1 MKRFSGLLLCF
12 FVSTLVSAN
21 PGDWKKITGTY
32 SWVEYLEG
40 QEKTAD
46 SLLKIAELS
55 LPRISKMVGVPLS
68 DFQREKCRILL
79 TDAPDV
85 TNGFAIDNTVVIYAT
100 SSMYVPFWTG
110 SIGWYHQVLT
120 HELVHHVTFRAVR
133 RQLSPFT
140 GVLSIAEVPRWFW
153 EGTAQYY
160 SEYWNAYR
168 GDLFLKNALF
178 DGSLTFNSL
187 NSLEDGR
194 LLYAAGHAF
203 IRFLA
208 DQYGDSSLVKLMA
221 FEKDGFFYDF
231 DKAFKSV
238 YKKSPSD
245 IFPAFHRHLVLYYG
259 SKFAD
264 YKVSKSPNELPS
276 FGFAQTQI
284 IPVSATDSTW
294 LTVSQVAKNHQY
306 ATLAKIRQ
314 TKNKLLTEEI
324 FSTDI
329 STEVILSDDRE
340 WMAWGRSFSG
350 IKNDQDVITTTWTV
364 RNLDN
369 ELERVLAKNVR
380 ARFGTIQNEGLV
392 LAEIESDRSVLN
404 WYPFAGGQK
413 EKLFE
418 TPMPIGRLATDK
430 RGNLLFEAQRSN
442 GNRDLF
448 RLDDQ
453 ENLSDLTN
461 DPVDDRSPAAVN
473 DTLILFNRILDNQ
486 PALAVLNT
494 VSGEIRLVFRD
505 LYEYWLS
512 GYDREKNRVILKSWK
527 PGRKTSF
534 SSIPLDSLL
543 ALSATAE
550 AVETN
555 QRISSW
561 STRSPE
567 FADVKN
573 LPDTTIFIQREDVP
587 SPQMELINVATLAFP
602 YFVNNSGG
610 LFASTTWLEAL
621 QRQAFQVT
629 AFLPVT
635 NFKTDYLLALIH
647 QLRVSDVAIMSTLYH
662 GPALFSFKGDDYLN
676 AEQWLINTQLSR
688 TFYYSGNPRLALTPL
703 AGFLFSKRSYSK
715 TDPLLPDEESFY
727 GPTATLAFNY
737 RMPSTFNSVIEK
749 RRVSVDASLFRSI
762 DEVYDFSVFNL
773 NMTLGT
779 NLYSERL
786 GILNKFSA
794 IRKSGVKAPRFP
806 VGIDRF
812 YELDIP
818 RDYGFTRTIRGLR
831 EDINGNQVLWNQTE
845 LTFLITEN
853 TPLVLLVLPVRNLAI
868 TGFADGAFIRTDKQN
883 QNVHSYGGEFSFGED
898 FFRLGTGYARTKG
911 FTIPD
916 DEVWYLRFKLVVPEL

>member
-1 MKRFSGLLLCF
+1 MKTFLGLLLCF
-12 FVSTLVSAN
+12 LYSNVTLAN

-68 DFQREKCRILL
+68 DYQREKCRIVL

-110 SIGWYHQVLT
+110 TIGWYHQVLT

-140 GVLSIAEVPRWFW
+140 GIISIADVPRWFW

-168 GDLFLKNALF
+168 GDLYLKNAVF
-178 DGSLTFNSL
+178 DGSFNFNSL
-187 NSLEDGR
+187 NSLDDGR
-194 LLYAAGHAF
+194 LLYASGHAF

-221 FEKDGFFYDF
+221 FEKNEYFYDF

-245 IFPAFHRHLVLYYG
+245 IFPAFHRHLVLFYG

-264 YKVSKSPNELPS
+264 YPVTKIPFELPD
-276 FGFAQTQI
+276 FGFSQAQI
-284 IPVSATDSTW
+284 IPISGIDSTW

-314 TKNKLLTEEI
+314 TKNKLLAEEV

-329 STEVILSDDRE
+329 STEVIISDDRE
-340 WMAWGRSFSG
+340 WMAWGRSFTG
-350 IKNDQDVITTTWTV
+350 TKNDQDVTTTTWTV
-364 RNLDN
+364 KNLDN
-369 ELERVLAKNVR
+369 ELERVLVKNVR
-380 ARFGTIQNEGLV
+380 ARFGTLNNEGLV

-404 WYPFAGGQK
+404 WYPFAGGAK

-448 RLDDQ
+448 LLDNQ
-453 ENLSDLTN
+453 GTLSDLTN
-461 DPVDDRSPAAVN
+461 DQEDDRSPIAVN
-473 DTLILFNRILDNQ
+473 DSLILFNRIIDNQ
-486 PALAVLNT
+486 PALAVLNKT
-494 VSGEIRLVFRD
+494 TGEFHLLLRD

-512 GYDREKNRVILKSWK
+512 GYDSEKNRVILKSWK
-527 PGRKTSF
+527 PGRKTTY
-534 SSIPLDSLL
+534 SSIQLDSLL
-543 ALSATAE
+543 ALTAQDITIT
-550 AVETN
+550 TN
-555 QRISSW
+555 ERVTSW
-561 STRSPE
+561 TTRSPE
-567 FADVKN
+567 FSDVKN
-573 LPDTTIFIQREDVP
+573 LPDTTLSILPENVP
-587 SPQMELINVATLAFP
+587 SPHMELINAATLAFP
-602 YFVNNSGG
+602 YYANNSGG

-621 QRQAFQVT
+621 QRQAVQVT
-629 AFLPVT
+629 TFLPV
-635 NFKTDYLLALIH
+635 NNLKTDYILAIIH
-647 QLRVSDVAIMSTLYH
+647 QLRVSDVTVISTLYH

-703 AGFLFSKRSYSK
+703 AGFLFSKRSYSQ
-715 TDPLLPDEESFY
+715 TEPFLPDEESFY

-737 RMPSTFNSVIEK
+737 RVPSTFNSVIEK

-779 NLYSERL
+779 NIYSEKL

-794 IRKSGVKAPRFP
+794 IRKSGLKAPRFP

-853 TPLVLLVLPVRNLAI
+853 TPLVLLVLPVRNVAI

-883 QNVHSYGGEFSFGED
+883 QNVHSYGGELSFGED
-898 FFRLGTGYARTKG
+898 FFRLGTGYAKTKG
-911 FTIPD
+911 LLISE
-916 DEVWYLRFKLVVPEL
+916 DEVWFLRFKLVVPEL

>member
-1 MKRFSGLLLCF
+1 MKSILGIFLFILLTIPSF
-12 FVSTLVSAN
+12 AN

-68 DFQREKCRILL
+68 DYQREKCRIIL

-110 SIGWYHQVLT
+110 TIGWYHQVLT

-133 RQLSPFT
+133 RQLSPYT
-140 GVLSIAEVPRWFW
+140 GVLAIADVPRWFW

-168 GDLFLKNALF
+168 GDLFLKNSVF
-178 DGSLTFNSL
+178 DGSFTYNSL

-203 IRFLA
+203 VRYLA
-208 DQYGDSSLVKLMA
+208 DQYGDSSLIKLMA
-221 FEKDGFFYDF
+221 FEKDDYFYDF

-238 YKKSPSD
+238 YKKSPAD
-245 IFPAFHRHLVLYYG
+245 IFPVFYRHLVLFYG
-259 SKFAD
+259 SKYGD
-264 YKVSKSPNELPS
+264 YPVTKIPDELPS
-276 FGFAQTQI
+276 FGFSQGQI
-284 IPVSATDSTW
+284 VPVSQKDSTW
-294 LTVSQVAKNHQY
+294 ISVTQLAKNHQY
-306 ATLAKIRQ
+306 ATLVKIRQ
-314 TKNKLLTEEI
+314 EKKGLKTEEV
-324 FSTDI
+324 FATDI
-329 STEVILSDDRE
+329 STEVLISDDRE
-340 WMAWGRSFSG
+340 WIAWGRSFAG
-350 IKNDQDVITTTWTV
+350 TKNDQDVSTTTWTV
-364 RNLDN
+364 RNLNN
-369 ELERVLAKNVR
+369 ELQRTLARNVR
-380 ARFGTIQNEGLV
+380 ARFGTLHNEGLV
-392 LAEIESDRSVLN
+392 LAEVENDRSVIN

-418 TPMPIGRLATDK
+418 TQMPVGRLSADGK
-430 RGNLLFEAQRSN
+430 GNILLEAQRSN

-448 RLDDQ
+448 SLDG
-453 ENLSDLTN
+453 NGVLTSLTN
-461 DPVDDRSPAAVN
+461 DETDDRIPIQVN
-473 DTLILFNRILDNQ
+473 DSLLLFNQYIENQ
-486 PALAVLNT
+486 PSLAVLNT
-494 VSGEIRLVFRD
+494 KTGQSRLLLRD

-512 GYDREKNRVILKSWK
+512 GYDKEKNQVILKSWK

-534 SSIPLDSLL
+534 SSIQLDSLL
-543 ALSATAE
+543 ALSATVRPLE
-550 AVETN
+550 INT
-555 QRISSW
+555 RISSW

-567 FADVKN
+567 FADVKS
-573 LPDTTIFIQREDVP
+573 LPDTTISVSSETVP
-587 SPQMELINVATLAFP
+587 SPHMELINVASMAFP
-602 YFVNNSGG
+602 YYVNNSGG
-610 LFASTTWLEAL
+610 LIAATTWLEAL
-621 QRQAFQVT
+621 QRQAFQIT
-629 AFLPVT
+629 AFLPIN
-635 NFKTDYLLALIH
+635 NFKTDYVLAIIH
-647 QLRVSDVAIMSTLYH
+647 QLRVSDVTVISTLYH

-715 TDPLLPDEESFY
+715 TEPFLPDEESFY

-737 RMPSTFNSVIEK
+737 RMPSSFNSIIEK

-773 NMTLGT
+773 NLTLGT
-779 NLYSERL
+779 NLYFEKL
-786 GILNKFSA
+786 GIVNKLSA

-818 RDYGFTRTIRGLR
+818 RDYGFTRTIRGLK
-831 EDINGNQVLWNQTE
+831 EDINGNQVFWNQTE
-845 LTFLITEN
+845 LTYLITEN
-853 TPLVLLVLPVRNLAI
+853 TPLVLLVLPIRNLAI
-868 TGFADGAFIRTDKQN
+868 TGFADGAFIRTDKKN
-883 QNVHSYGGEFSFGED
+883 DNVHSFGGELSFGED
-898 FFRLGTGYARTKG
+898 FFRVGTGYAKTKG
-911 FTIPD
+911 MD
-916 DEVWYLRFKLVVPEL
+916 LQKDEVWYLRFKLVVPEL